1 MFLLFSCLCCVW
13 KKLAVAYPFFS
24 RADQWSV
31 QDVVRKL
38 VSELQGR
45 GYLVWLDLERM
56 QGSIVD
62 VSARC
67 EA

>member
-1 MFLLFSCLCCVW
+1 MW
-13 KKLAVAYPFFS
+13 KKLAVSYPFFS

-31 QDVVRKL
+31 QDVVRKM